1 LDRRK
6 FVSALGLGLGG
17 LALAGCE
24 KKDCPPTESG
34 VAAAPEAEK
43 KAPVQQTYEWTMVTT
58 WPKNYPGLGVG
69 ANRFAK
75 RVEEMSAGRIK
86 IKVYGAKELVPAFE
100 VFDAVRQG
108 SAEMGHGAA
117 YYWKGKHP
125 ATPFFTAVPFG
136 LTAQEMNGWLH
147 HGGGQKLW
155 DDLYAQF
162 NLKPFACGNTG
173 TQMAGWF
180 NKEINSVEDL
190 QGLKMR
196 MPGLAGEVLGKVGA
210 TPVQLPGAEVFT
222 SMQTGAIDA
231 ADWVGPYN
239 DRSFG
244 LQRVAEYYYYPGWQE
259 PGPTLELTI
268 NKQVWDSLPADL
280 QAIIRY
286 AAQSENQDML
296 DEYTAQN
303 NAALQELVNKH
314 GVKLRRLPDD
324 VLKALKEASDE
335 VIEALVADNSEARKV
350 YESYRK
356 FRDESVE
363 YMAVAEQS
371 YMNVRSQLTVD
382 S

>member
-1 LDRRK
+1 MDRRK

-24 KKDCPPTESG
+24 QKDCPPVDG
-34 VAAAPEAEK
+34 QAAAGAEPEK
-43 KAPVQQTYEWTMVTT
+43 KKPEQQTYEWKMVTT
-58 WPKNYPGLGVG
+58 WPKNYPGLGAG

-190 QGLKMR
+190 KGLRLRTPSPAVSEMLSFLGADPQGL
-196 MPGLAGEVLGKVGA
+196 PPGEVYESLQRGVING
-210 TPVQLPGAEVFT
+210 TVFPWDPV
-222 SMQTGAIDA
+222 
-231 ADWVGPYN
+231 
-239 DRSFG
+239 RSFG
-244 LQRVAEYYYYPGWQE
+244 LNEVLKYHLDLGAYTVSFFFVMNERSYSRLSPDAQACVDKYSGADLVAKFGGWWDSWDAPAREDAVEAGHEITKLSKEERALWEEALQPMMQSYIQSVADQGVDNAEEIVQAMRDKVAEY
-259 PGPTLELTI
+259 
-268 NKQVWDSLPADL
+268 D
-280 QAIIRY
+280 
-286 AAQSENQDML
+286 AAKTE
-296 DEYTAQN
+296 
-303 NAALQELVNKH
+303 
-314 GVKLRRLPDD
+314 
-324 VLKALKEASDE
+324 
-335 VIEALVADNSEARKV
+335 
-350 YESYRK
+350 
-356 FRDESVE
+356 
-363 YMAVAEQS
+363 
-371 YMNVRSQLTVD
+371 
-382 S
+382 

>member
-1 LDRRK
+1 
-6 FVSALGLGLGG
+6 
-17 LALAGCE
+17 
-24 KKDCPPTESG
+24 
-34 VAAAPEAEK
+34 
-43 KAPVQQTYEWTMVTT
+43 MVTT
-58 WPKNYPGLGVG
+58 WPKNYPGLGAG

-147 HGGGQKLW
+147 HGGGQELW

-180 NKEINSVEDL
+180 NKEINSVDDL
-190 QGLKMR
+190 KGLKMR
-196 MPGLAGEVLGKVGA
+196 MPGLAGEVLAKVGA
-210 TPVQLPGAEVFT
+210 IPVQLPGAEVFT
-222 SMQTGAIDA
+222 SLQTGAIDA

-239 DRSFG
+239 DLTFG
-244 LQRVAEYYYYPGWQE
+244 LHRVAEYYYYPGWQE

-268 NKQVWDSLPADL
+268 NKKVWDSLPADL

-296 DEYTAQN
+296 DEYTARN
-303 NAALQELVNKH
+303 NAALDELVNKH
-314 GVKLRRLPDD
+314 GTKLRRLPDD

-335 VIEALVADNSEARKV
+335 VVEALVADNKDARKV
-350 YESYRK
+350 YQSYRK
-356 FRDESVE
+356 FRDESINT
-363 YMAVAEQS
+363 MAIAEQP
-371 YMNVRSQLTVD
+371 YLNIRSELEG
-382 S
+382 

>member
-1 LDRRK
+1 MDRRK

-24 KKDCPPTESG
+24 QKDCPPAEQT
-34 VAAAPEAEK
+34 AAGEPEK
-43 KAPVQQTYEWTMVTT
+43 KKPQPQTYEWKMVTT
-58 WPKNYPGLGVG
+58 WPKNYPGLGAG

-147 HGGGQKLW
+147 HGGGQELW

-180 NKEINSVEDL
+180 NKEINSVDDL
-190 QGLKMR
+190 KGLKMR
-196 MPGLAGEVLGKVGA
+196 MPGLAGEVLAKVGA
-210 TPVQLPGAEVFT
+210 IPVQLPGAEVFT
-222 SMQTGAIDA
+222 SLQTGAIDA

-239 DRSFG
+239 DLTFG
-244 LQRVAEYYYYPGWQE
+244 LHRVAEYYYYPGWQE

-268 NKQVWDSLPADL
+268 NKKVWDSLPADL

-296 DEYTAQN
+296 DEYTARN
-303 NAALQELVNKH
+303 NAALDELVNKH
-314 GVKLRRLPDD
+314 GTKLRRLPDD

-335 VIEALVADNSEARKV
+335 VVEALVADNKDARKV
-350 YESYRK
+350 YQSYRK
-356 FRDESVE
+356 FRD
-363 YMAVAEQS
+363 
-371 YMNVRSQLTVD
+371 
-382 S
+382 